1 MIEFEEIRNA
11 AIIRHGSQAVEARMP
26 VVKTQ
31 EELRDI
37 PSDRLLSM
45 MSLRIFRAGLKH
57 SVVDGKWPAF
67 EEVFHG
73 FDVPRVAA
81 MGDEDIESL
90 LGDARL
96 IRHMGKLRAVRH
108 NAMAMQEIGDF
119 AGWIADWPG
128 SDIVGLWAALGKR
141 MSQLGGNFGPM
152 FLRMAGKDT
161 FVLTPSV
168 TSAFGQWKLADT
180 PLGGKSGARVAQAV
194 FNAYVEETGLP
205 LAHLS
210 MIMAMSVD

>member
-37 PSDRLLSM
+37 PSDRLLSV

-119 AGWIADWPG
+119 A
-128 SDIVGLWAALGKR
+128 
-141 MSQLGGNFGPM
+141 
-152 FLRMAGKDT
+152 
-161 FVLTPSV
+161 
-168 TSAFGQWKLADT
+168 
-180 PLGGKSGARVAQAV
+180 
-194 FNAYVEETGLP
+194 
-205 LAHLS
+205 
-210 MIMAMSVD
+210 